1 MADATNTST
10 PVKRRFVFNGMVLDD
25 PEPGMTPMKVA
36 EFYSLLHAELT
47 NVTVKGPTRTA
58 DGFDEYKFTAQVG
71 TFN

>member
-1 MADATNTST
+1 MSDTTASKIT
-10 PVKRRFVFNGMVLDD
+10 VKRRFVFNGMVLDD
-25 PEPGMTPMKVA
+25 PDPGMTPMKVA

-58 DGFDEYKFTAQVG
+58 DGFDEYKFTAKVG

>member
-1 MADATNTST
+1 MSDTSASKIT
-10 PVKRRFVFNGMVLDD
+10 VKRRFVFNGMVLDD
-25 PEPGMTPMKVA
+25 PDPGMTPMKVA

-58 DGFDEYKFTAQVG
+58 DGFDEYKFTAKVG

>member
-1 MADATNTST
+1 MPETNNTTAS
-10 PVKRRFVFNGMVLDD
+10 VKRRFVFNGMVLDD
-25 PEPGMTPMKVA
+25 PDPGMTPMKVA
-36 EFYSLLHAELT
+36 EFYSLLRAELT

>member
-1 MADATNTST
+1 MADTTNTST

-25 PEPGMTPMKVA
+25 PDPGMTPMKVA
-36 EFYSLLHAELT
+36 EFYSLLHSELT

-58 DGFDEYKFTAQVG
+58 DGFDEYKFNAQVG

>member
-1 MADATNTST
+1 MSDTTASKIT
-10 PVKRRFVFNGMVLDD
+10 VKRRFVFNGMVLDD
-25 PEPGMTPMKVA
+25 PDPGMTPMKVA

-47 NVTVKGPTRTA
+47 NVTVKGPTRTT

>member
-1 MADATNTST
+1 
-10 PVKRRFVFNGMVLDD
+10 
-25 PEPGMTPMKVA
+25 MKVA

-58 DGFDEYKFTAQVG
+58 DGFDEYKFTAKVG

>member
-1 MADATNTST
+1 MSDTTASKIT
-10 PVKRRFVFNGMVLDD
+10 VKRRFVFNGMVLDD
-25 PEPGMTPMKVA
+25 PDPGMTPMKVA

-47 NVTVKGPTRTA
+47 NATVKGPTRTA

>member
-1 MADATNTST
+1 MPETNNTTAS
-10 PVKRRFVFNGMVLDD
+10 VKRRFVFNGMVLDD
-25 PEPGMTPMKVA
+25 PDPGMTPMKVA